1 MVILRFLYRNA
12 DFTCFVV
19 KPTTILLADNQ
30 PLTAAGIRFLVEA
43 GNEAEIIGTV
53 EDATRIGE
61 ITCELKP
68 DLLIADYN
76 IPGYLSL
83 DALAGVIS
91 DTHVNTLIISGDNNQ
106 QTIRQS
112 LKIGVKGY
120 ITKECS
126 REEIVLAIR
135 STAKGEKFFC
145 HKILDVIMEKESPAA
160 IACEPTVLTVREMEI
175 LELLAKGFSTQ
186 RAADKLNLSP
196 HTIHTHRKSIIKKL
210 SIKSPTEFVLYAID
224 FGLIKIAGLSRDPL
238 MQYSKSR

>member
-1 MVILRFLYRNA
+1 MRFCFRNA
-12 DFTCFVV
+12 DFIRLSLI
-19 KPTTILLADNQ
+19 KPTSILLADSQ
-30 PLTAAGIRFLVEA
+30 PLTAAGIRLLVAE

-53 EDATRIGE
+53 EDVSRIGE
-61 ITCELKP
+61 ITRALKP
-68 DLLIADYN
+68 DLIIADYN

-83 DALAGVIS
+83 DNLEQLI
-91 DTHVNTLIISGDNNQ
+91 TETQVNTLIISSDNNT

-145 HKILDVIMEKESPAA
+145 HKILDVIMDKESEKS

-210 SIKSPTEFVLYAID
+210 GIKSPTEFVLYAID
-224 FGLIKIAGLSRDPL
+224 FGLITINR
-238 MQYSKSR
+238 

>member
-1 MVILRFLYRNA
+1 M
-12 DFTCFVV
+12 V
-19 KPTTILLADNQ
+19 KPTTILLADIQ
-30 PLTAAGIRFLVEA
+30 PLTSAGIRFLVET

-53 EDATRIGE
+53 EDVSRMDE
-61 ITCELKP
+61 ITRELKP

-83 DALAGVIS
+83 DKLESVIT
-91 DTHVNTLIISGDNNQ
+91 DTHVNTLIISSDSNQ
-106 QTIRQS
+106 ESIRKS
-112 LKIGVKGY
+112 LKIGIKGY

-126 REEIVLAIR
+126 REEIMLAIR

-145 HKILDVIMEKESPAA
+145 HKILDVIMDKESEQAQ
-160 IACEPTVLTVREMEI
+160 ACEPTVLTVRETEI
-175 LELLAKGFSTQ
+175 LGLLATGFSTQ

-224 FGLIKIAGLSRDPL
+224 FGLISINR
-238 MQYSKSR
+238 

>member
-1 MVILRFLYRNA
+1 MRFHCKNA
-12 DFTCFVV
+12 FFKRLPVV
-19 KPTTILLADNQ
+19 KPTTILLADSQ
-30 PLTAAGIRFLVEA
+30 PLTQAGIRFLVETSL
-43 GNEAEIIGTV
+43 EAEIIGTV
-53 EDATRIGE
+53 SEPSRIGE
-61 ITCELKP
+61 IARELKP

-83 DALAGVIS
+83 EKLESVIA
-91 DTHVNTLIISGDNNQ
+91 DTQVNVLIISGDNNT

-126 REEIVLAIR
+126 KEEIVLAIR

-145 HKILDVIMEKESPAA
+145 HKILDVIMNKESEQGL
-160 IACEPTVLTVREMEI
+160 ACEPTVLTNREMEI

-196 HTIHTHRKSIIKKL
+196 HTIHTHRKSIIRKL
-210 SIKSPTEFVLYAID
+210 EIKSPTEFVLYAID
-224 FGLIKIAGLSRDPL
+224 FGLITLNR
-238 MQYSKSR
+238 

>member
-1 MVILRFLYRNA
+1 MF
-12 DFTCFVV
+12 
-19 KPTTILLADNQ
+19 KSTTILLADNQ
-30 PLTAAGIRFLVEA
+30 PLTAAGIRALIES
-43 GNEAEIIGTV
+43 GNEAEVIGTIDDVNQAV
-53 EDATRIGE
+53 ELMHR
-61 ITCELKP
+61 LKP

-83 DALAGVIS
+83 NQLEELIER
-91 DTHVNTLIISGDNNQ
+91 TNVNTLIISSDNNHA
-106 QTIRQS
+106 TIKQS

-135 STAKGEKFFC
+135 STSKGEKFFC
-145 HKILDVIMEKESPAA
+145 HKILDVIMEQSTTDETV
-160 IACEPTVLTVREMEI
+160 ACEPTVLTVRETEV
-175 LELLAKGFSTQ
+175 LTLLAKGFSTQ

-224 FGLIKIAGLSRDPL
+224 FGLITVSR
-238 MQYSKSR
+238 

>member
-1 MVILRFLYRNA
+1 M
-12 DFTCFVV
+12 V

-30 PLTAAGIRFLVEA
+30 PLTAAGIRFLVES
-43 GNEAEIIGTV
+43 GQEAEIVGSV
-53 EDATRIGE
+53 EDVNQFAELTNL
-61 ITCELKP
+61 LKP

-83 DALAGVIS
+83 EKLEKVIS
-91 DTHVNTLIISGDNNQ
+91 DTHVNTLIISSDSNH

-135 STAKGEKFFC
+135 STSKGEKFFC
-145 HKILDVIMEKESPAA
+145 HKILDVIMEKESPATTQ
-160 IACEPTVLTVREMEI
+160 ACEPTVLTVRETEI
-175 LELLAKGFSTQ
+175 LELLAKGYSTQ

-210 SIKSPTEFVLYAID
+210 GIKSPTEFVLYAID
-224 FGLIKIAGLSRDPL
+224 FGLITIT
-238 MQYSKSR
+238 SK

>member
-1 MVILRFLYRNA
+1 MRFHHKNEGFNRLS
-12 DFTCFVV
+12 VV
-19 KPTTILLADNQ
+19 KPTTILLADSQ

-43 GNEAEIIGTV
+43 NKEAEIIGTV
-53 EDATRIGE
+53 KDAARIRE
-61 ITCELKP
+61 ITQELKP

-83 DALAGVIS
+83 DKLESVIT
-91 DTHVNTLIISGDNNQ
+91 DTQVNTLIISADNNT

-126 REEIVLAIR
+126 REEILLAIR

-145 HKILDVIMEKESPAA
+145 HKILDVIMNKESEQSQ
-160 IACEPTVLTVREMEI
+160 ACEPTVLTNREMEI

-196 HTIHTHRKSIIKKL
+196 HTIHTHRKSIIRKL
-210 SIKSPTEFVLYAID
+210 EIKSPTEFVLYAID
-224 FGLIKIAGLSRDPL
+224 FGLITLNR
-238 MQYSKSR
+238 

>member
-1 MVILRFLYRNA
+1 MRFLYRNA
-12 DFTCFVV
+12 DFNCFVV
-19 KPTTILLADNQ
+19 KATTILLADSQ
-30 PLTAAGIRFLVEA
+30 PLTAAGIRFLIEA

-53 EDATRIGE
+53 EDASRIGE
-61 ITCELKP
+61 ITQELKP

-76 IPGYLSL
+76 IPDYLTL
-83 DALAGVIS
+83 EKLEEVIS
-91 DTHVNTLIISGDNNQ
+91 DTHVNTLIISGDSNEK
-106 QTIRQS
+106 TIRQS

-126 REEIVLAIR
+126 REEILLAIR

-145 HKILDVIMEKESPAA
+145 HKILDVIMEKESPASM
-160 IACEPTVLTVREMEI
+160 ACEPTVLTVREMEV

-210 SIKSPTEFVLYAID
+210 GIKSPTEFVLYAID
-224 FGLIKIAGLSRDPL
+224 FGLMTVSR
-238 MQYSKSR
+238 

>member
-1 MVILRFLYRNA
+1 MI
-12 DFTCFVV
+12 
-19 KPTTILLADNQ
+19 KPTSILLADSQ
-30 PLTAAGIRFLVEA
+30 PLTAAGIRLLVAE

-53 EDATRIGE
+53 EDVSRIGE
-61 ITCELKP
+61 ITRALKP
-68 DLLIADYN
+68 DLIIADYN

-83 DALAGVIS
+83 DNLEQLI
-91 DTHVNTLIISGDNNQ
+91 TETQVNTLIISSDNNT

-145 HKILDVIMEKESPAA
+145 HKILDVIMDKESEKS

-210 SIKSPTEFVLYAID
+210 GIKSPTEFVLYAID
-224 FGLIKIAGLSRDPL
+224 FGLITINR
-238 MQYSKSR
+238 

>member
-1 MVILRFLYRNA
+1 MRFLYRNA
-12 DFTCFVV
+12 DFNRLPVV
-19 KPTTILLADNQ
+19 KPTTILLADSQ
-30 PLTAAGIRFLVEA
+30 PLTAAGIRFLVES
-43 GNEAEIIGTV
+43 GSEAEIIGTV
-53 EDATRIGE
+53 KEPAHIGE
-61 ITCELKP
+61 ITRELKP

-76 IPGYLSL
+76 IPGYLTL
-83 DALAGVIS
+83 DTLAGVIN
-91 DTHVNTLIISGDNNQ
+91 DTQVNTLIISGDNNQ

-126 REEIVLAIR
+126 KEEIVLAIR

-145 HKILDVIMEKESPAA
+145 HKILDVIMEKESPAT

-210 SIKSPTEFVLYAID
+210 GIKSPTEFVLYAID
-224 FGLIKIAGLSRDPL
+224 FGLITLNR
-238 MQYSKSR
+238 

>member
-1 MVILRFLYRNA
+1 M
-12 DFTCFVV
+12 V
-19 KPTTILLADNQ
+19 KPTTILLADSQ
-30 PLTAAGIRFLVEA
+30 PLTQAGIRFLVETSL
-43 GNEAEIIGTV
+43 EAEIIGTV
-53 EDATRIGE
+53 SEPSRIGE
-61 ITCELKP
+61 IARELKP

-83 DALAGVIS
+83 EKLESVIA
-91 DTHVNTLIISGDNNQ
+91 DTQVNVLIISGDNNT

-126 REEIVLAIR
+126 KEEIVLAIR

-145 HKILDVIMEKESPAA
+145 HKILDVIMNKESEQGL
-160 IACEPTVLTVREMEI
+160 ACEPTVLTNREMEI

-196 HTIHTHRKSIIKKL
+196 HTIHTHRKSIIRKL
-210 SIKSPTEFVLYAID
+210 EIKSPTEFVLYAID
-224 FGLIKIAGLSRDPL
+224 FGLITLNR
-238 MQYSKSR
+238 

>member
-1 MVILRFLYRNA
+1 LA
-12 DFTCFVV
+12 QTA
-19 KPTTILLADNQ
+19 TILLADNQ
-30 PLTAAGIRFLVEA
+30 PLTAAGIRFLIDS
-43 GNEAEIIGTV
+43 GDEAELVGTV
-53 EDATRIGE
+53 DDVQHLEALTQS
-61 ITCELKP
+61 LKP

-83 DALAGVIS
+83 DILKDLIER
-91 DTHVNTLIISGDNNQ
+91 TQVNTLIISSDNNHA
-106 QTIRQS
+106 TIKQS

-135 STAKGEKFFC
+135 STSKGEKFFC
-145 HKILDVIMEKESPAA
+145 HKILDVIMEKPSPETTQ
-160 IACEPTVLTVREMEI
+160 ACEPTVLTVRETEV
-175 LELLAKGFSTQ
+175 LTLLAKGFSTQ

-224 FGLIKIAGLSRDPL
+224 FGLMTINR
-238 MQYSKSR
+238 